1 MTLPQ
6 LSTTLT
12 ATVTD
17 DGLPENSDVSLT
29 WAQTA
34 GPPGPTITDPTAP
47 VTGVSFTETGV
58 YQFTLTAD
66 DTELV
71 ATDTVTITVEEPST
85 GPSSV
90 LFVAGNASPPS
101 ADRDARDRLLAAGYD
116 VTVAAVKTTTADDAS
131 SHDLVVISSSIS
143 PTALDPAFAT
153 IATPIVTWEPYIFG
167 TLKLT
172 TSAGEYG
179 TNTTITI
186 TEPTHPIAAGLTD
199 NPRVTNGAYA
209 YTYGVP
215 APAATT
221 IATIANPRHRLR
233 VRHG

>member
-1 MTLPQ
+1 MRQ
-6 LSTTLT
+6 IGHHSHRNGRI
-12 ATVTD
+12 D

-101 ADRDARDRLLAAGYD
+101 ADRDARDVSSQPGTTSPSPPSKRRPPTMPAA
-116 VTVAAVKTTTADDAS
+116 TT
-131 SHDLVVISSSIS
+131 SSSS
-143 PTALDPAFAT
+143 APRPPPTARDPAFAT
-153 IATPIVTWEPYIFG
+153 IATPIVTWEPYIF
-167 TLKLT
+167 
-172 TSAGEYG
+172 SA
-179 TNTTITI
+179 
-186 TEPTHPIAAGLTD
+186 P
-199 NPRVTNGAYA
+199 
-209 YTYGVP
+209 
-215 APAATT
+215 
-221 IATIANPRHRLR
+221 
-233 VRHG
+233 